1 VLTQTTVKLLGFWTL
16 AWAFGIGLITLYLR
30 DPSVPF
36 LWPLAIAG
44 VLVLVG
50 VYRVMQFP
58 SRGEPKEL
66 LLAFL
71 LAKLISS
78 AAERLIWP

>member
-1 VLTQTTVKLLGFWTL
+1 MLTRTTVKLLGFWTL
-16 AWAFGIGLITLYLR
+16 CWAFGIAMTKLYLR
-30 DPSVPF
+30 EPSVPF

-58 SRGEPKEL
+58 SRGEPREL

>member
-1 VLTQTTVKLLGFWTL
+1 ML
-16 AWAFGIGLITLYLR
+16 ALWAMVWAFAVGLTKLYLR
-30 DPSVPF
+30 EPAFPY

-58 SRGEPKEL
+58 SRGEPREL

>member
-1 VLTQTTVKLLGFWTL
+1 
-16 AWAFGIGLITLYLR
+16 
-30 DPSVPF
+30 
-36 LWPLAIAG
+36 LAIAG

-50 VYRVMQFP
+50 VYRVMQFS

-78 AAERLIWP
+78 AAERLMWP